1 MPDKNKPAKRTKAQ
15 AVPKQPKEI
24 GIDLDKTLQSDILD
38 AAQTSSLDLSDINDF
53 NNIAQNRE
61 SIYSLIDTM
70 AQDDTISSILE
81 TYAEDMV
88 EPNDKGQIVW
98 VESSDDY
105 IAKYVQFLLDSLNV
119 DKHIYSWAQ
128 SLVTYG
134 DLYIKL
140 FRESDVA
147 DDPVFQHRGD
157 EPRSLN
163 ESSVEKQLAAVDD
176 KPLKEDINLSLYHDN
191 DHYIHY
197 VEMVP
202 NPSEMFEL
210 TKFGKTAGYIKA
222 SVASQHTYDSASIY
236 SSYIKYKMKKS
247 DITIYDA
254 TDFVHACLDSKL
266 NRSPETVDIYFDDKS
281 YEGGDAAKASSY
293 TVKKGQSILSNAF
306 RVWRELSL
314 LENSV
319 LLSRLTKS
327 SIVRILNVDV
337 GDMPKSQVK
346 NFMSRLKAQ
355 IEQKSAI
362 NVGNSMQEYT
372 NPGAIENVIYVP
384 THGTQGAI
392 TASSIGGDVDPKQ
405 LTDLDWFNN
414 KLYGAFKVPKQYFG
428 WCLAK
433 DTKILLLDGT
443 THTIEELFNNKDKF
457 IGKGIMACN
466 ADGSLKPT
474 TITNVMLT
482 NEHAKLLRVWLDNGK
497 YVDVTPDHRM
507 MLRNGEFVEAGDLK
521 ENDSLMPYYD
531 RIEKGRRMVL
541 DNKTG
546 KWVYQYQL
554 VSAEKNEP
562 VEAGYNIHHLD
573 GHKIND
579 DFENLK
585 KVTVAEHCLLHNRD
599 LSQSHKEANDDRRK
613 QNKDVN
619 ANVGSKVINNGVY
632 SLMLKPGEKLPE
644 GFEYGGL
651 AKSDA
656 TKDKMRKARLRVLEE
671 HPEYKSLG
679 GFKAG
684 QAKPSAIEA
693 MKAGQK
699 AYWDN
704 MTEEE
709 KLARGDLSR
718 ASLAKARSLITKHRK
733 ENMLKDKPEV
743 VRLTRS
749 LRCPNCGKIFE
760 KKLNQIEYAKYLAE
774 NKLHFCSDECRKELD
789 NGGKLARSY
798 NLYKS
803 IGPADYEQARNNSES
818 RPDTYLKL
826 GTLQSRLPKL
836 ESYVPEVNHR
846 VVKIE
851 PLGDDN
857 VVYDLSVAADCHT
870 FALPCGIFV
879 HNCED
884 GAGFN
889 GGTSLSIIS
898 SRYGKTVKRLQN
910 TLCQMVT
917 DIINLFLY
925 DKHLDAYINKFTI
938 RMQAPLTQE
947 EIDRRDNKSNRI
959 RYVSDVM
966 SQLSDVSDP
975 KLKLKIL
982 KAMLSSVVNDPE
994 VLGYIQEQID
1004 QLEAE
1009 ESAGEDVGESEPT
1022 EPIEGPGPEPKP
1034 SVKPMDLGGSE
1045 PELKPEESEQ
1055 GEAPVEPMEQPSGEA
1070 GNQPAE
1076 DSYLPNPSELG
1087 FDATANG

>member
-1 MPDKNKPAKRTKAQ
+1 MPEKNKPAKRTKVQ

-24 GIDLDKTLQSDILD
+24 GIDLDKTLQSDILE

-61 SIYSLIDTM
+61 NIYNLIDTM

-128 SLVTYG
+128 SLITYG

-147 DDPVFQHRGD
+147 DDPVFQHRAD

-176 KPLKEDINLSLYHDN
+176 KPLKEDINLNLYHDN

-222 SVASQHTYDSASIY
+222 SVASQHTYDASSVY

-254 TDFVHACLDSKL
+254 TDFVHACLDNKL

-281 YEGGDAAKASSY
+281 YDGGDTAKASSY
-293 TVKKGQSILSNAF
+293 TVKRGQSILSNAF

-414 KLYGAFKVPKQYFG
+414 KLYGAFKVPKAYFG
-428 WCLAK
+428 WT
-433 DTKILLLDGT
+433 D
-443 THTIEELFNNKDKF
+443 
-457 IGKGIMACN
+457 
-466 ADGSLKPT
+466 
-474 TITNVMLT
+474 
-482 NEHAKLLRVWLDNGK
+482 
-497 YVDVTPDHRM
+497 
-507 MLRNGEFVEAGDLK
+507 
-521 ENDSLMPYYD
+521 
-531 RIEKGRRMVL
+531 
-541 DNKTG
+541 
-546 KWVYQYQL
+546 
-554 VSAEKNEP
+554 
-562 VEAGYNIHHLD
+562 
-573 GHKIND
+573 
-579 DFENLK
+579 
-585 KVTVAEHCLLHNRD
+585 
-599 LSQSHKEANDDRRK
+599 
-613 QNKDVN
+613 
-619 ANVGSKVINNGVY
+619 
-632 SLMLKPGEKLPE
+632 
-644 GFEYGGL
+644 
-651 AKSDA
+651 
-656 TKDKMRKARLRVLEE
+656 
-671 HPEYKSLG
+671 
-679 GFKAG
+679 
-684 QAKPSAIEA
+684 
-693 MKAGQK
+693 
-699 AYWDN
+699 
-704 MTEEE
+704 
-709 KLARGDLSR
+709 
-718 ASLAKARSLITKHRK
+718 
-733 ENMLKDKPEV
+733 
-743 VRLTRS
+743 
-749 LRCPNCGKIFE
+749 
-760 KKLNQIEYAKYLAE
+760 
-774 NKLHFCSDECRKELD
+774 
-789 NGGKLARSY
+789 
-798 NLYKS
+798 
-803 IGPADYEQARNNSES
+803 
-818 RPDTYLKL
+818 
-826 GTLQSRLPKL
+826 
-836 ESYVPEVNHR
+836 
-846 VVKIE
+846 
-851 PLGDDN
+851 
-857 VVYDLSVAADCHT
+857 
-870 FALPCGIFV
+870 
-879 HNCED
+879 D

-947 EIDRRDNKSNRI
+947 EIDRRENKSNRI

-994 VLGYIQEQID
+994 VLGYIQDQID

-1009 ESAGEDVGESEPT
+1009 ESAGEDVGKSEPT

-1034 SVKPMDLGGSE
+1034 SVKPMDLGVSE
-1045 PELKPEESEQ
+1045 PELKPEESER
-1055 GEAPVEPMEQPSGEA
+1055 GENNVEPMEQPSGEA